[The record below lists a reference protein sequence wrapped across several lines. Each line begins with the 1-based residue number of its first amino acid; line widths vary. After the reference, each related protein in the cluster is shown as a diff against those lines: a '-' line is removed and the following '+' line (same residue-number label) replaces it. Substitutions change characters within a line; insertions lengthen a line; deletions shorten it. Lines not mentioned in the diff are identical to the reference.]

1 MKKIRMR
8 LGFDIALGLLLIFE
22 MLYTLTGNVLHELVG
37 VVFFAT
43 MAAHLVFAR
52 KWSGSMV
59 RSLKERQKLPGEQ
72 KARLAIAIALALCA
86 VALAVS
92 SVAISNLL
100 GPSPE
105 YLLSGAYTAWCLVHT
120 VSAYGMCALAVVHLL
135 LHWVFVAKVLKISYN
150 PERRQAINTAMGAVA
165 GVAAV
170 AIGAAGLQA
179 VASFADAPV
188 ADQLGEGVPGGRNSS
203 GPNDSGRNGS
213 GGNGGEGP
221 DADGDLPADGSNGNN
236 APDSNEGEAAPSSP
250 EGSEEAAPSQR
261 NQRGQRRRGTE
272 EGGDSSSSGE
282 GSSSNGRNGSNAP
295 DDGSASGS
303 DGSNDRQ
310 PSSGN
315 GSGSNGSNGTAPD
328 SGNGSGSNGGN
339 GSSTSDICTLC
350 RKYCPLSAPRCNK
363 PYAAGLI

>member
-8 LGFDIALGLLLIFE
+8 LGFDVALGLLLVFE

-37 VVFFAT
+37 IVFFAT

-59 RSLKERQKLPGEQ
+59 RSLKERRKLPDEQ
-72 KARLAIAIALALCA
+72 KARLVIAIALALCA

-120 VSAYGMCALAVVHLL
+120 VSAYGMCVLAVVHLL
-135 LHWVFVAKVLKISYN
+135 LRWVFVAKVLKISYN

-179 VASFADAPV
+179 VTSFA
-188 ADQLGEGVPGGRNSS
+188 GVPLAGQLDDGAS
-203 GPNDSGRNGS
+203 GGRNGS
-213 GGNGGEGP
+213 GRKGSGANGGEGP
-221 DADGDLPADGSNGNN
+221 DADGSNGNN

-272 EGGDSSSSGE
+272 EGGDPSSSGE

-310 PSSGN
+310 PNSGN

>member
-8 LGFDIALGLLLIFE
+8 LGFDIALGLMLVFE

-43 MAAHLVFAR
+43 MVAHLVFAR

-72 KARLAIAIALALCA
+72 KARLAIAIALAVCAIA
-86 VALAVS
+86 VAAS

-150 PERRQAINTAMGAVA
+150 PERRQAINTAMGAIA

-170 AIGAAGLQA
+170 AIGASGLQA
-179 VASFADAPV
+179 VASFADVPV
-188 ADQLGEGVPGGRNSS
+188 S
-203 GPNDSGRNGS
+203 GQVGDGASDGRNGS
-213 GGNGGEGP
+213 GRNRGGAP
-221 DADGDLPADGSNGNN
+221 DADGDLPADGSNGHGGAGDDGKLPADGNKGDG
-236 APDSNEGEAAPSSP
+236 APFGS

-261 NQRGQRRRGTE
+261 DQRRKRRRGTE
-272 EGGDSSSSGE
+272 EGSG
-282 GSSSNGRNGSNAP
+282 SNGGDGGNVP
-295 DDGSASGS
+295 DDGSTSGP
-303 DGSNDRQ
+303 DGSNGRQ
-310 PSSGN
+310 PN
-315 GSGSNGSNGTAPD
+315 

-339 GSSTSDICTLC
+339 GVAPDSGNGSGSSGGNGNSTSDICTLC

>member
-8 LGFDIALGLLLIFE
+8 LGFDVALGLLLVFE

-37 VVFFAT
+37 IVFFAT

-72 KARLAIAIALALCA
+72 KARLAIAIALAVCA
-86 VALAVS
+86 IAVAVS

-120 VSAYGMCALAVVHLL
+120 VSAYGMCVLAVVHLL

-179 VASFADAPV
+179 VASFA
-188 ADQLGEGVPGGRNSS
+188 GVPLAGQLDDGAS
-203 GPNDSGRNGS
+203 GGRNGS
-213 GGNGGEGP
+213 GRKGSGANGGEAP
-221 DADGDLPADGSNGNN
+221 DPDGELPADDFNGRGSADDDGELP
-236 APDSNEGEAAPSSP
+236 ADDSKSDGIPAGP
-250 EGSEEAAPSQR
+250 EGGEEAAPSQR
-261 NQRGQRRRGTE
+261 NQRGQRRRGME
-272 EGGDSSSSGE
+272 EGSSSGSSGE
-282 GSSSNGRNGSNAP
+282 GDGSNGGSAP
-295 DDGSASGS
+295 DGDSASGS
-303 DGSNDRQ
+303 DGSNGGR
-310 PSSGN
+310 
-315 GSGSNGSNGTAPD
+315 PD
-328 SGNGSGSNGGN
+328 SGNDSGSGGGN

>member
-37 VVFFAT
+37 IVFFAT

-59 RSLKERQKLPGEQ
+59 RSLKERRKLPDEQ

-105 YLLSGAYTAWCLVHT
+105 YLLSGAYIAWCLVHT
-120 VSAYGMCALAVVHLL
+120 VSAYGMCVLAVVHLL

-170 AIGAAGLQA
+170 AIGASGLQA
-179 VASFADAPV
+179 VASFA
-188 ADQLGEGVPGGRNSS
+188 GVPLAGQLDDGAS
-203 GPNDSGRNGS
+203 GGRNGS
-213 GGNGGEGP
+213 GRKGSGANGGEAP
-221 DADGDLPADGSNGNN
+221 DPDGELPADDFNGRGS
-236 APDSNEGEAAPSSP
+236 ADDDGELPADDNKSDGVPSDP

-261 NQRGQRRRGTE
+261 NQRGQRRRGME
-272 EGGDSSSSGE
+272 E
-282 GSSSNGRNGSNAP
+282 GSSSGSSGDGNGSNDGNDIAP
-295 DDGSASGS
+295 DF
-303 DGSNDRQ
+303 
-310 PSSGN
+310 GN
-315 GSGSNGSNGTAPD
+315 GSGSND
-328 SGNGSGSNGGN
+328 GNGG
-339 GSSTSDICTLC
+339 STSDICTLC

>member
-59 RSLKERQKLPGEQ
+59 RSLKECQKLSGEQ

-105 YLLSGAYTAWCLVHT
+105 YLLSGAYTACCLVHT
-120 VSAYGMCALAVVHLL
+120 VSAYGMCVLAVVHLL
-135 LHWVFVAKVLKISYN
+135 IHWVFVAKVLKISYN

-179 VASFADAPV
+179 VASFADVPV

-272 EGGDSSSSGE
+272 EGGDPSSSGE

-310 PSSGN
+310 PNSGN

>member
-8 LGFDIALGLLLIFE
+8 LGFDVALGLLLVFE

-37 VVFFAT
+37 IVFFAT

-59 RSLKERQKLPGEQ
+59 RSLKERRKLPDEQ
-72 KARLAIAIALALCA
+72 KARLVIAIALALCA

-120 VSAYGMCALAVVHLL
+120 VSAYGMCVLAVVHLL

-179 VASFADAPV
+179 VASFA
-188 ADQLGEGVPGGRNSS
+188 GVPLAGQLDDGAS
-203 GPNDSGRNGS
+203 GGRNGS
-213 GGNGGEGP
+213 GRKGSGANGGEGP
-221 DADGDLPADGSNGNN
+221 DADGSNGNN

-272 EGGDSSSSGE
+272 EGGDPSSSGE

-310 PSSGN
+310 PNSGN

>member
-1 MKKIRMR
+1 MKKISMR
-8 LGFDIALGLLLIFE
+8 LGFDLALGLLLIFE
-22 MLYTLTGNVLHELVG
+22 MLYTLTGNALHELMG

-43 MAAHLVFAR
+43 MVAHLVFAR
-52 KWSGSMV
+52 KWNGSMV
-59 RSLKERQKLPGEQ
+59 RSLKEHQKLPGEQ
-72 KARLAIAIALALCA
+72 KARLVIAIALAVCAIA
-86 VALAVS
+86 VAGS

-120 VSAYGMCALAVVHLL
+120 VSAYGMCILAVVHLL

-170 AIGAAGLQA
+170 AIGASGLQA
-179 VASFADAPV
+179 VASFADVPV
-188 ADQLGEGVPGGRNSS
+188 AGQLGEGVPGGRNGSNAPDDNSTS
-203 GPNDSGRNGS
+203 GADGPEGRQPNSGNGSGRDGF
-213 GGNGGEGP
+213 GGNGGEAP
-221 DADGDLPADGSNGNN
+221 DADGGLPADDSNGQG
-236 APDSNEGEAAPSSP
+236 APNGNEGDSAPSGP
-250 EGSEEAAPSQR
+250 EGGEEAVPSQR

-272 EGGDSSSSGE
+272 EGSGSGSSGEGDSSSG
-282 GSSSNGRNGSNAP
+282 G
-295 DDGSASGS
+295 
-303 DGSNDRQ
+303 
-310 PSSGN
+310 
-315 GSGSNGSNGTAPD
+315 NGTAPD